1 MGEEQNDVRLVV
13 HWNLPQSLYNY
24 YQVGER
30 GEGRRGI
37 GERTSGTRRT
47 AVRFGCVLQSRGRVA
62 MRRMERRRNAM
73 AFMIKRDDDEKRVGR
88 GEEAG

>member
-30 GEGRRGI
+30 EEGR
-37 GERTSGTRRT
+37 
-47 AVRFGCVLQSRGRVA
+47 
-62 MRRMERRRNAM
+62 
-73 AFMIKRDDDEKRVGR
+73 
-88 GEEAG
+88 